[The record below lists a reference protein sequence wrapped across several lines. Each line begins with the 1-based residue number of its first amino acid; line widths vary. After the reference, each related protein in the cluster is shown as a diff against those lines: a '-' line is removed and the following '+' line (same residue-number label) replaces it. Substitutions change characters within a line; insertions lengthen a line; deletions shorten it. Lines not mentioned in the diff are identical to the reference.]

1 MSRDTEDNLQRSQNG
16 AAPVAPR
23 NWSNGKRRFW
33 RFIRAQT
40 NRLVILTGIVVFT
53 VIYFWNSM
61 FVTIQSGEVGVMFRR
76 FAGGTVTDKL
86 LFEGIRFV
94 PPWDKLYVYNARLQE
109 FHHSVTVLSLEGVAI
124 KLDVSVRWRPVMEL
138 IGLLHQRIGPDF
150 EEKVVKPEVDAA
162 LRRTIGAHSVNDI
175 YMNASKVGQR
185 VLDESLEKTQRN
197 YVQIDEV
204 LVRSV
209 ELPPALQ
216 ERITAKLM
224 KRESILIA
232 KAEKDRLAIEAD
244 GVKAYNK
251 ILQESLKPEILQW
264 QAIQATKALANSA
277 NAKTVVIG
285 RNSDGLPIILPK

>member
-109 FHHSVTVLSLEGVAI
+109 FHHSVTVLSVEGVAI

-244 GVKAYNK
+244 SVKAYNK

>member
-1 MSRDTEDNLQRSQNG
+1 LSRDTEDNLQRSQNG

-109 FHHSVTVLSLEGVAI
+109 FHHSVTVLSVEGVAI
-124 KLDVSVRWRPVMEL
+124 KLDISVRWRPVMEL

-175 YMNASKVGQR
+175 YMKASDVGQR

-232 KAEKDRLAIEAD
+232 KAEKDRLAIEAG